1 MDETW
6 KCPNCGFLDGRNVT
20 FQETC
25 EFCGSDVSLSG
36 TVPGL
41 EVEIRR
47 LTKELA
53 VLREKLE
60 HSELNW
66 LNALEE
72 VKDLRK
78 KLEGIRIE
86 LKNIEWVDSA
96 GYYNPATGRC
106 LKCHCDSNYGHAPHC
121 AIAMLVAALKEG

>member
-72 VKDLRK
+72 VKDVRAKCIQYEEALQYV
-78 KLEGIRIE
+78 LNTVEQDG
-86 LKNIEWVDSA
+86 DSTERMVH
-96 GYYNPATGRC
+96 NVCTT
-106 LKCHCDSNYGHAPHC
+106 
-121 AIAMLVAALKEG
+121 ALKEG